1 MKKIISIILAA
12 VMLLGAG
19 VISAFAADGAAV
31 KVADVSAVP
40 GGTAE
45 VKISVV
51 SEQGIKTLS
60 LLDFTYDKAV
70 LTLDE
75 SQSGWLIDGKIKDV
89 DFDNNISIITFES
102 NKALNEAVFKLVFSV
117 NAGATDSDIA
127 VSLNAIATRMQG
139 SGENKLNV
147 SIDSGIV
154 SVKKPHVHTAAAA
167 VKENERAASCTAEG
181 SYDEVVYCSEC
192 KAELSRKTVPV
203 AKKGHDKIY
212 HSAVAPTCTNGGNE
226 AYETCSRCSY
236 TTYKAL
242 PVDKNAHKWDSGKE
256 TKPATYFETGIKTYT
271 CTLCSGTKEETIPVI
286 AHTHAP
292 ATAVVENK
300 KDATC
305 TADGS
310 FEEAVY
316 CSVCKTELSRKR
328 VIVNKLGHDTI
339 SHPAVAPTCTKGGN
353 EAYETCSRCS
363 YTTYKALSVDKN
375 AHKWDS
381 GKETKPATYFETGI
395 KTYTCTLCS
404 GTREETIPVIAH
416 THAPA
421 KAVVE
426 NKKDATCTADG
437 SYEEAVYCT
446 VCKAELSRKTV
457 KVDKL
462 GHDKKSHPA
471 VAPTCTKGGNE
482 AYETCSRCSY
492 TTYKALSVDKN
503 AHKWDSGKETKPAT
517 YFETGIKTYT
527 CTLCSG
533 TREETI
539 PVIAHTH
546 APAKAVVENKKD
558 ATCTADGSYEEAVYC
573 TVCKAELSRKTVKVD
588 KLGHDKKSHPAVAP
602 TCTKGGNEAYET
614 CSRCSYTTYKA
625 LSVDKNAH
633 KWDGGKITT
642 AATCVKEGIKTYT
655 CQNDKKHT
663 KTESVPADAKNHVNT
678 KKVAATEPTYE
689 KPGFTEGVYCN
700 DCKKYISGHKEIPV
714 KQKEFTDSS
723 NAKKEDDKIVV
734 KTGFT
739 PAQLLKQASS
749 GAVITDKSGN
759 SVTSAALGTGMKLTF
774 NDGKTAVIVLK
785 GDIDGNGTINAADA
799 RLALRASVKLESF
812 DSAQTKAADI
822 DGKTGVAAAD
832 ARLILRASVKLENPA
847 DWF

>member
-45 VKISVV
+45 VNISVV

-117 NAGATDSDIA
+117 NALATDSDIA

-242 PVDKNAHKWDSGKE
+242 PVDKNAHKWDGGKE

-271 CTLCSGTKEETIPVI
+271 CTLCSGTKQETIPVI

-363 YTTYKALSVDKN
+363 YTTYKALSADKN

-381 GKETKPATYFETGI
+381 GKVTKPATYFETGI

-404 GTREETIPVIAH
+404 GTKQETIPVIAH

-437 SYEEAVYCT
+437 SFDEAVYCT

-457 KVDKL
+457 KV
-462 GHDKKSHPA
+462 
-471 VAPTCTKGGNE
+471 N
-482 AYETCSRCSY
+482 
-492 TTYKALSVDKN
+492 
-503 AHKWDSGKETKPAT
+503 
-517 YFETGIKTYT
+517 
-527 CTLCSG
+527 
-533 TREETI
+533 
-539 PVIAHTH
+539 
-546 APAKAVVENKKD
+546 
-558 ATCTADGSYEEAVYC
+558 
-573 TVCKAELSRKTVKVD
+573 

-739 PAQLLKQASS
+739 PALLLKQASS

-759 SVTSAALGTGMKLTF
+759 SVTAAALGTGMKLTF